1 MALYLVQIVDRAH
14 RFAEVAA
21 IHDAFEADLGL
32 WFIESDQSLSR
43 LYHAIKYQLR
53 PHGPL
58 FVVQMQS
65 PPKFKNLKPGALNW
79 IRSRFPG

>member
-1 MALYLVQIVDRAH
+1 MAIYLVQVVDRAD

-21 IHDAFEADLGL
+21 VHDAFEADLGL
-32 WFIESDQSLSR
+32 WFIDSELTLSR
-43 LYHAIKYQLR
+43 LYHAIKHQLR

-58 FVVQMQS
+58 LAVAMPE

-79 IRSRFPG
+79 IRARMAR